1 MIINIFYSIFLG
13 CSLKE
18 KSSHKRYTETQPSAP
33 SILLCHGRHRV
44 ISAHTGDMILY
55 LSSEATAGYA
65 LSTLA
70 DMQVSG
76 LVRPVT

>member
-1 MIINIFYSIFLG
+1 
-13 CSLKE
+13 
-18 KSSHKRYTETQPSAP
+18 
-33 SILLCHGRHRV
+33 
-44 ISAHTGDMILY
+44 MILY

-76 LVRPVT
+76 LVRPVTYRRARAYRKRPQPHFRERPTTVVG